1 VARPSDALV
10 ASICWAFCFVWGCW
24 VSEITPFFSGFAAIA
39 LFLFFWDWG
48 LLVAS
53 GAGDCAYISVVVL
66 GFFFTTSVFAID
78 LLSPF

>member
-1 VARPSDALV
+1 VQRVWLVARPSDALV

-24 VSEITPFFSGFAAIA
+24 VSEITPFFSGFAA
-39 LFLFFWDWG
+39 
-48 LLVAS
+48 
-53 GAGDCAYISVVVL
+53 GDCAYISVVVL